1 MRSLIVLLIALLP
14 AMQLGAQSLRL
25 TGFVVDANRAPI
37 FTGNV
42 VAFQLKDS
50 SYIHGD
56 VISEGKFSLKLKVS
70 DSVLLKCASIG
81 YDPVWLHVYST
92 DSVLQ
97 LDTIQLM
104 NSLLK
109 TVEIRAVAPVV
120 QNKGNK
126 LVVDVENTSLGAMGT
141 AYEVLENT
149 PGLLVNTDGSVTVFG
164 RGTALLYLDG
174 QRIPAQMLR
183 SVPSTQI
190 SSVEIIKNPPAS
202 YDAQGRAVV
211 NIVTKKKA
219 MEGYNVDL
227 FQAATYTPNI
237 YGYTGINGYWRK
249 NKWTIT
255 GRTGF
260 FIGTRWEN
268 TLYLRT
274 FTEDTVAYTMRNTV
288 NSIRHYNGTYY
299 PGATF
304 QYRPDSISHI
314 DLSLTTSFN
323 QIGVD
328 IDNRNLITANNTES
342 EILASRRDDEKTL
355 DYQATLGY
363 TRTLDT
369 LGSEWFTSAS
379 YTDYTSNKFGA
390 ILQNVSTPASTSN
403 AELRNASESGIRF
416 AVGQFNY
423 TKCFDTIWKLES
435 GLKFTQ
441 ITNSSEVGMQRLV
454 SGEWIDDSTI
464 ANSFR
469 YGETTLAGFTQGTF
483 TKGKWFAT
491 AGVRVEFTRTDGK
504 SLLYDSTLIDTA
516 YINVFPVAE
525 LNYTIMKDLVFSLDY
540 SWNIERPS
548 FQDLDPFLIY
558 IDSLSYIKGN
568 PALRPEY
575 THDFSAELIYLE
587 AASISFNYAYTKQA
601 MDLFVER
608 TGPNNSQFIGQTR
621 NFNYAKT
628 LGFEIAIP
636 YQTSW
641 WTTYNS
647 AGYNKSIYHLDNGVD
662 YAHNDAEGWF
672 FVFYNKFS
680 LKKHWSMEAIYWYS
694 TGAGEGLFMAR
705 AMSSLRV
712 SIQYKSTDGNFS
724 VRLIGNDLLYNSY
737 ARADSRIPGFNLYYE
752 EPGDS
757 RFVRVAV
764 SYRFG
769 KVKQQDLNQRSN
781 NDSERNR
788 IKS

>member
-1 MRSLIVLLIALLP
+1 MRFLFILLAGLLSI
-14 AMQLGAQSLRL
+14 GCTAQSF
-25 TGFVVDANRAPI
+25 TVSGFVIDGNKTPV

-42 VAFQLKDS
+42 VAFQMRDS
-50 SYIHGD
+50 SYINGD
-56 VISEGKFSLKLKVS
+56 VITEGRFELKIRAN
-70 DSVLLKCASIG
+70 DSILIKCASIG
-81 YDPVWLHVYST
+81 YDPVWLHVFTT

-104 NSLLK
+104 NSVLN

-126 LVVDVENTSLGAMGT
+126 LVVDVENTSLSAMGT

-190 SSVEIIKNPPAS
+190 SSVEILKNPPAS

-255 GRTGF
+255 GRSGF
-260 FIGTRWEN
+260 FLGTRWEN
-268 TLYLRT
+268 TLYLRS
-274 FTEDTVAYTMRNTV
+274 FTEDTVNYTMRNNV
-288 NSIRHYNGTYY
+288 HSDRHYKGTFY

-304 QYRPDSISHI
+304 QYRPDSISHF
-314 DLSLTTSFN
+314 DLSLMTSLN
-323 QIGVD
+323 SLVVD
-328 IDNRNLITANNTES
+328 IDNSNLITTNSAQS
-342 EILASRRDDEKTL
+342 EILAKRKDEESSI

-363 TRTLDT
+363 TRSLDS
-369 LGSEWFTSAS
+369 LGSEIYTSVS
-379 YTDYTSNKFGA
+379 YTDYNSLKLGTIA
-390 ILQNVSTPASTSN
+390 QNVTTPASVSSSD
-403 AELRNASESGIRF
+403 LRNSSENGIRF

-423 TKCFDTIWKLES
+423 TKCFDTIWKVET
-435 GLKFTQ
+435 GIKYTQ
-441 ITNSSEVGMQRLV
+441 ITNRSDVGLQRYT
-454 SGEWIDDSTI
+454 SGEWVDDSTI
-464 ANSFR
+464 ANSFK
-469 YGETTLAGFTQGTF
+469 YGEQTLAGFAQTYFQ
-483 TKGKWFAT
+483 KRKWYAT
-491 AGVRVEFTRTDGK
+491 AGIRAELTKTDGR

-516 YINVFPVAE
+516 YINLFPVVE
-525 LNYTIMKDLVFSLDY
+525 LNYTIMKDLVMSLDY

-548 FQDLDPFLIY
+548 FQDLDPFLLY

-587 AASISFNYAYTKQA
+587 AASISFSYAYTKQA
-601 MDLFVER
+601 MDLFVTR

-621 NFNYAKT
+621 NFDYAKT
-628 LGFEIAIP
+628 IGFEIALP

-647 AGYNKSIYHLDNGVD
+647 AGYNKSIFHFDNGTE

-680 LKKHWSMEAIYWYS
+680 LKKHWSLEGIYWYS
-694 TGAGEGLFMAR
+694 TGGGEGLFMAR
-705 AMSSLRV
+705 PMSSLRV

-724 VRLIGNDLLYNSY
+724 VRLIGNDLLYHSY
-737 ARADSRIPGFNLYYE
+737 ARADSRIPGFDLYYE

-757 RFVRVAV
+757 RFVRVAF

-769 KVKQQDLNQRSN
+769 KVKQQELNQRSN
-781 NDSERNR
+781 NDSERSR